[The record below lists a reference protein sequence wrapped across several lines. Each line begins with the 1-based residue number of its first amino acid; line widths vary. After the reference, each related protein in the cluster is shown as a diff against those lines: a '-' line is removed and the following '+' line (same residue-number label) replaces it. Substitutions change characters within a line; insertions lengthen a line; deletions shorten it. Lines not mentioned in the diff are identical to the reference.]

1 MANQRIDQLNAE
13 TTPAAADVLPVY
25 SIAGSDTKKITVKD
39 LVQQG
44 AALVDDASIPVAKVN
59 LSGISGTNLTN
70 GTVTAAKLDTSTIP
84 ATGGVTV
91 SSSNLQLVA
100 PTSPIVRN
108 AGTGSLEHAVS
119 GATAGTYTKVTVD
132 TRGHVTVGALL
143 AGADLPVATSSVVGG
158 VSIPAAGGLALTGG
172 GALSHS
178 NSVAGGASTRSGI
191 TYDLQGHIVS
201 TAALVA
207 ADLPVATNAVKGAV
221 IAGGGLAIDGSGI
234 VSVNVATTTD
244 VGGIKIGSE
253 FGLNGSNQL
262 LLATQAS
269 VAGGTAYPKVTV
281 NSKGIVTAGA
291 SLTSADIPAL
301 DTTKITSGTLSIDRY
316 GANTITG
323 AKLANYSISKISDAF
338 PTADYI
344 SQLYFSPL
352 EKTLYMWDGN
362 VYQPIGVSYGQVV
375 FSGTY
380 DAGTNLIA
388 SVTTEGAAIGLTV
401 GGALV
406 SPVTATKGHY
416 VVVDQPGTGTAP
428 APTISLSPPDMLLS
442 NGTTWVL
449 LDVSD
454 TVTAQLASNI
464 QVSPAGNI
472 ASTNVQSALQE
483 LDDEKLAK
491 AGGTLTGNLA
501 LNTGIAI
508 VYEGATTD
516 DFETTLYVVDP
527 TADRTILLPNVSG
540 TVVTTGD
547 TGTVT
552 STMLLDGTILN
563 EDINASAAIVDTK
576 LATIATAGKVSNSA
590 TTAASANT
598 ASAIVARDAS
608 GNFTAGTITAA
619 LTGAASS
626 NVLKAGDTMTGALVV
641 PLGAVGTPS
650 LTFTGDLNTGIY
662 SPSADALAASTAG
675 VEHLRITSSGR
686 VGIGTSSPTV
696 NLHVVG
702 ASGSGGIQI
711 GNSADSQYHYINFG
725 GDTTSD
731 NAWQIG
737 RSPTGGIG
745 PNNGFYIYDLKNNL
759 TRLSIDAS
767 GRVGIGVT
775 SPNQLLQINSTS
787 VDARLHIT
795 NSVTGSTNSDGFQL
809 QVNYSDVFFHNLEN
823 GNLIFQSN
831 STERAR
837 IDTSGRLLVGT
848 STARDKIYNG
858 PTVGNIPQFQSEVS
872 GDGVISRA
880 MITGNCGTGVS
891 DIGPTL
897 ILARSTG
904 TTVNSYTAVTSVANH
919 LGSVSFQG
927 ADGTEFVEGA
937 RIEALVDG
945 TPGAND
951 MPGRLVFSTTS
962 DSASSP
968 TERMRINS
976 SGNIML
982 NTTSVIIST
991 TRVLQVNAPSGTAAV
1006 FKNDTSTTET
1016 VNIWNSATSGNNV
1029 FLEFATETSITA
1041 RGSITYNRG
1050 GGVVAYNITSD
1061 YRAKTLLGAVENP
1074 GETIDALKVY
1084 RGVMN
1089 GATVERPML
1098 VAHEA
1103 QEVAPYCVTGE
1114 KDAEDDNGN
1123 PIYQQMD
1130 HQVLIPLL
1138 IAEIQQL
1145 RIRVAAL
1152 EAA

>member
-1 MANQRIDQLNAE
+1 MPDLKITELTALASANL
-13 TTPAAADVLPVY
+13 AATDPIAVVSL
-25 SIAGSDTKKITVKD
+25 AGSDTKKITAKD
-39 LVQQG
+39 FVQK
-44 AALVDDASIPVAKVN
+44 AVTLIDDASIPSAKVS
-59 LSGISGTNLTN
+59 LSGISGTNLSA
-70 GTVTAAKLDTSTIP
+70 GTVAASKLDTSTIP

-119 GATAGTYTKVTVD
+119 GVTAGTYTKVTVD
-132 TRGHVTVGALL
+132 SKGHVTVGAAVAAADLPIAISGTVGVMSPGTGLTVTGGGVLNHSSSVTAGTTSGFTYNAQGHITGAVAL
-143 AGADLPVATSSVVGG
+143 AGADLPISTSSVIGAVRPGT
-158 VSIPAAGGLALTGG
+158 GL
-172 GALSHS
+172 
-178 NSVAGGASTRSGI
+178 SVDGNGI
-191 TYDLQGHIVS
+191 LAV
-201 TAALVA
+201 TA
-207 ADLPVATNAVKGAV
+207 ATNAALGGV
-221 IAGGGLAIDGSGI
+221 IAGADFSVTTGTISLAAQAGI
-234 VSVNVATTTD
+234 A
-244 VGGIKIGSE
+244 
-253 FGLNGSNQL
+253 
-262 LLATQAS
+262 
-269 VAGGTAYPKVTV
+269 AGTYTKLTV
-281 NSKGIVTAGA
+281 NSKGIATAGTV
-291 SLTSADIPAL
+291 LSAGDIPNIA
-301 DTTKITSGTLSIDRY
+301 TSQITSGTLSIDRY

-472 ASTNVQSALQE
+472 STTNVQSALQE

-626 NVLKAGDTMTGALVV
+626 NVLKAGDTMTGALVH

-650 LTFTGDLNTGIY
+650 ITFTGDLNTGFW
-662 SPSADALAASTAG
+662 SPSADTVAASTAG
-675 VEHLRITSSGR
+675 SERLRITSAGLVGIGSSSPPAALTVVGSAGSGDAGINIASGSTTIGSKAALFFIPSSSPSVTTGSAIKSERLSPDGSDLQFFTVSALGNTPVRAMTIDSSQR
-686 VGIGTSSPTV
+686 VGIGTTSPQV
-696 NLHVVG
+696 NLHLKDSTNPRLRFEQDNSSVQQQIESAGNFVFTSDVNNV
-702 ASGSGGIQI
+702 ASG
-711 GNSADSQYHYINFG
+711 
-725 GDTTSD
+725 
-731 NAWQIG
+731 
-737 RSPTGGIG
+737 
-745 PNNGFYIYDLKNNL
+745 GFIFKD
-759 TRLSIDAS
+759 
-767 GRVGIGVT
+767 GV
-775 SPNQLLQINSTS
+775 
-787 VDARLHIT
+787 D
-795 NSVTGSTNSDGFQL
+795 
-809 QVNYSDVFFHNLEN
+809 
-823 GNLIFQSN
+823 
-831 STERAR
+831 ERAR
-837 IDTSGRLLVGT
+837 IDGSGRLLVGT
-848 STARDKIYNG
+848 SS
-858 PTVGNIPQFQSEVS
+858 TVSAAGADAIQQIHSNNYMQLALINNVNAAGGCGLALGHSRGASAGTFNLLND
-872 GDGVISRA
+872 GDEFGVIYF
-880 MITGNCGTGVS
+880 V
-891 DIGPTL
+891 
-897 ILARSTG
+897 
-904 TTVNSYTAVTSVANH
+904 
-919 LGSVSFQG
+919 G
-927 ADGTEFVEGA
+927 ADGTDLTTQGC
-937 RIEALVDG
+937 RISAEVDG

-951 MPGRLVFSTTS
+951 MPGRLVFSTCP
-962 DSASSP
+962 DSGSSP
-968 TERMRINS
+968 VERMRITSAGQVRLAGAGITFNGDTAAANELDDYEEGTFTLTMAGS
-976 SGNIML
+976 STAGTVTYGTRKGNYTKIGNLVTARFYIDWSSFTGTGDMRFGGL
-982 NTTSVIIST
+982 PFTVSNDQNAGACAISDVDLPTGTVNLAAWAFNNQTYVIIVAST
-991 TRVLQVNAPSGTAAV
+991 DNGGTA
-1006 FKNDTSTTET
+1006 T
-1016 VNIWNSATSGNNV
+1016 VQCDA
-1029 FLEFATETSITA
+1029 A
-1041 RGSITYNRG
+1041 GSFFGCLTYN
-1050 GGVVAYNITSD
+1050 I
-1061 YRAKTLLGAVENP
+1061 
-1074 GETIDALKVY
+1074 
-1084 RGVMN
+1084 
-1089 GATVERPML
+1089 
-1098 VAHEA
+1098 
-1103 QEVAPYCVTGE
+1103 
-1114 KDAEDDNGN
+1114 
-1123 PIYQQMD
+1123 
-1130 HQVLIPLL
+1130 
-1138 IAEIQQL
+1138 
-1145 RIRVAAL
+1145 
-1152 EAA
+1152 

>member
-1 MANQRIDQLNAE
+1 MPDLKITELTALASANL
-13 TTPAAADVLPVY
+13 AATDPIAVVSL
-25 SIAGSDTKKITVKD
+25 AGSDTKKITAKD
-39 LVQQG
+39 FVQK
-44 AALVDDASIPVAKVN
+44 AVTLIDDASIPSAKVS
-59 LSGISGTNLTN
+59 LSGISGTNLSA
-70 GTVTAAKLDTSTIP
+70 GTVAASKLDTSTIP

-100 PTSPIVRN
+100 PTTPIVRN
-108 AGTGSLEHAVS
+108 AGTGSLEHANS
-119 GATAGTYTKVTVD
+119 GVTAGTYTKVTVD
-132 TRGHVTVGALL
+132 SKGHVTVGAAVAAADLPIAISGTVGVMSPGTGLTVTGGGVLNHSSSVTAGTTSGFTYNAQGHITGAVAL
-143 AGADLPVATSSVVGG
+143 AGADLPISTSSVIGAVRPGT
-158 VSIPAAGGLALTGG
+158 GL
-172 GALSHS
+172 
-178 NSVAGGASTRSGI
+178 SVDGNGI
-191 TYDLQGHIVS
+191 LDV
-201 TAALVA
+201 TA
-207 ADLPVATNAVKGAV
+207 ATNAVLGGV
-221 IAGGGLAIDGSGI
+221 IAGSDFSVTTGTISLAAQAGI
-234 VSVNVATTTD
+234 A
-244 VGGIKIGSE
+244 
-253 FGLNGSNQL
+253 
-262 LLATQAS
+262 
-269 VAGGTAYPKVTV
+269 AGTYTKLTV
-281 NSKGIVTAGA
+281 NSKGIATAGTV
-291 SLTSADIPAL
+291 LSAGDIPNIA
-301 DTTKITSGTLSIDRY
+301 TSQITSGTLSIDRY

-472 ASTNVQSALQE
+472 STTNVQSALQE

-662 SPSADALAASTAG
+662 SPGADQVAVATNGTARLYIASDGKVGVGSTAPDTALHINGTFDSSSAFATTNPNKGLTISSSLASATGLQYGIIFASNQASANDYPVAGIMAIPVTPSFGIGGSLSFQTHTSADTTLA
-675 VEHLRITSSGR
+675 ER
-686 VGIGTSSPTV
+686 V
-696 NLHVVG
+696 
-702 ASGSGGIQI
+702 
-711 GNSADSQYHYINFG
+711 
-725 GDTTSD
+725 
-731 NAWQIG
+731 
-737 RSPTGGIG
+737 
-745 PNNGFYIYDLKNNL
+745 
-759 TRLSIDAS
+759 
-767 GRVGIGVT
+767 
-775 SPNQLLQINSTS
+775 
-787 VDARLHIT
+787 
-795 NSVTGSTNSDGFQL
+795 
-809 QVNYSDVFFHNLEN
+809 
-823 GNLIFQSN
+823 
-831 STERAR
+831 R
-837 IDTSGRLLVGT
+837 IDPSGRLLVGT
-848 STARDKIYNG
+848 SSARSNFYGTAAASAALQIEGQGGTGDSRRLAIISSDNFSTAG
-858 PTVGNIPQFQSEVS
+858 GNLVLAFQRSGAVGGNTIVQS
-872 GDGVISRA
+872 GDVVGVV
-880 MITGNCGTGVS
+880 TYLGN
-891 DIGPTL
+891 
-897 ILARSTG
+897 
-904 TTVNSYTAVTSVANH
+904 
-919 LGSVSFQG
+919 
-927 ADGTEFVEGA
+927 DGTNFVTAASIQAE
-937 RIEALVDG
+937 VDG

-951 MPGRLVFSTTS
+951 MPGRIVFSSTT
-962 DSASSP
+962 DGASSP
-968 TERMRINS
+968 TEAMRINS
-976 SGNIML
+976 QQELLVG
-982 NTTSVIIST
+982 TA
-991 TRVLQVNAPSGTAAV
+991 TRNANGGVLQLKSGITFPATAVAATDANTLDDYEEGTFTPV
-1006 FKNDTSTTET
+1006 
-1016 VNIWNSATSGNNV
+1016 INS
-1029 FLEFATETSITA
+1029 
-1041 RGSITYNRG
+1041 
-1050 GGVVAYNITSD
+1050 GVVASGTFTSD
-1061 YRAKTLLGAVENP
+1061 SKYVKIGKTV
-1074 GETIDALKVY
+1074 TIL
-1084 RGVMN
+1084 
-1089 GATVERPML
+1089 
-1098 VAHEA
+1098 
-1103 QEVAPYCVTGE
+1103 
-1114 KDAEDDNGN
+1114 
-1123 PIYQQMD
+1123 
-1130 HQVLIPLL
+1130 
-1138 IAEIQQL
+1138 IQQTGGTLTWTAGDLLFTSGGAPFAPVTTTPAVFTDTTPYAGGTGYVDTIGRINAGSAGTAITAL
-1145 RIRVAAL
+1145 RISSTYFIG
-1152 EAA
+1152 